1 MAAAESSDIGGFRGF
16 GTVLADANELVHGFR
31 PLVALAEVVLADG
44 CADEFGYGCFLAA
57 GAGVEGGPE
66 IVVEVE
72 LGTPHDV

>member
-1 MAAAESSDIGGFRGF
+1 
-16 GTVLADANELVHGFR
+16 
-31 PLVALAEVVLADG
+31 
-44 CADEFGYGCFLAA
+44 LAA